1 MINKEMGGL
10 ARDEKDSIIKNNLKL
25 IQECLNNDNLSFISK
40 YVVIRSIMNP
50 ELITEEVLKWAES
63 IITERE

>member
-1 MINKEMGGL
+1 MINKEIGGL
-10 ARDEKDSIIKNNLKL
+10 TRDEKDSIIKNNLKL
-25 IQECLNNDNLSFISK
+25 IRECLNNDNLSFISK